1 MKKIFLLIMIIFCV
15 VPVALMG
22 VACNGDPIDPVGE
35 DPFGEDPAEE
45 DLAIGD
51 PVGEDPTEE
60 EPAEEDPVGED
71 VIKILLEPGDKL
83 SEFSFSIYAGA
94 LKAAEEA
101 GNVEIIKDAS
111 GTAAVDEN
119 ISILEQAI
127 VAGYDGIIC
136 MPYIP
141 DDFEKPIKEAIDAG
155 IPVATLHTR
164 PLDDS
169 AAIGYAGPDQIGYA
183 NAAALWIGEEMG
195 GEGKVQI
202 QFAGISDQEKLI
214 SEEFQ
219 KTINEKYP
227 DIVVFDDVLTL
238 DPAKGAEAVS
248 NIIQNEPDINAFVG
262 FSSAS
267 YAAITT
273 KACEEQGILDD
284 VIILGIDPL
293 KSNLDELEAGR
304 IQGIIDQGQFA
315 SGYICVKMIL
325 NYLKDGDTGYDKFY
339 VHPNK
344 IVTVDDIPEYQDMV
358 DSTAKLMGN

>member
-1 MKKIFLLIMIIFCV
+1 MKKIFLLLMIVFCIASI
-15 VPVALMG
+15 ALMG
-22 VACNGDPIDPVGE
+22 IGCNEDPIIEDPEEEDPIGE
-35 DPFGEDPAEE
+35 DPFEEAPVEEDPE
-45 DLAIGD
+45 
-51 PVGEDPTEE
+51 EE
-60 EPAEEDPVGED
+60 EPAVIGD
-71 VIKILLEPGDKL
+71 IKIFLEPGDKL
-83 SEFSFSIYAGA
+83 SEFSFSIHAGA

-127 VAGYDGIIC
+127 TAGYDGIIC

-155 IPVATLHTR
+155 IPVATLQTK

-195 GEGKVQI
+195 GKGKVQI
-202 QFAGISDQEKLI
+202 QFGGTSDQEKLI

-219 KTINEKYP
+219 RTINEKYP

-238 DPAKGAEAVS
+238 DPAKAEEAVS
-248 NIIQNEPDINAFVG
+248 NIIQEEPDINAFVG
-262 FSSAS
+262 FGAAS
-267 YAAITT
+267 YGAMTAKI
-273 KACEEQGILDD
+273 CEEQGILDE

-293 KSNLDELEAGR
+293 KSNLDELKADR

-315 SGYICVKMIL
+315 SGYVCVKMIL

-344 IVTVDDIPEYQDMV
+344 IVTVDDISEYQDIV